1 MQHFIIDK
9 TISDEIKTN
18 LKKYGNIIFT
28 DTVNNLYEPV
38 NTHPD
43 IQIHF
48 FDNYKAICCP
58 ELYNYYKKILPQT
71 IFLIAG
77 KKKAGGGYPN
87 DASYNVAVFG
97 RNLVCNINYTEKIIL
112 DYYENL
118 GYNII
123 NVKQG
128 YTKCNICPVAD
139 NAVITEDDGIYRELI
154 SNNIDVCKI
163 NSGEINLK
171 NFKYGFIGGATGFI
185 DKNSIG
191 VLGDIKKHLDFD
203 KINTFVNRYN
213 KQIISLG
220 NSRVTDYG
228 SIISFN
234 L

>member
-1 MQHFIIDK
+1 MVLQKNTLFSG
-9 TISDEIKTN
+9 TIKEN
-18 LKKYGNIIFT
+18 LRNYGDIIFSNT
-28 DTVNNLYEPV
+28 INDLYEPV

-48 FDNYKAICCP
+48 FNNSEAICCP
-58 ELYNYYKKILPQT
+58 ELYNYYREKLPKS
-71 IFLIAG
+71 ISLISG
-77 KKKAGGGYPN
+77 NNKAGGGYPN

-112 DYYENL
+112 DYYKNL

-123 NVKQG
+123 NVRQG
-128 YTKCNICPVAD
+128 YTKCNICLIDD
-139 NAVITEDDGIYRELI
+139 NAVITEDDGIYKELI

-163 NSGEINLK
+163 NSGEIGLR
-171 NFKYGFIGGATGFI
+171 NFKYGFIGGASGYI

-191 VLGDIKKHLDFD
+191 FLGDIKKHPEFD
-203 KINTFVNRYN
+203 KINTFSKKYK

-220 NSRVTDYG
+220 NSTVTDYG
-228 SIISFN
+228 SIISFY